1 MINYTINPKMILLE
15 RNFSESWTSLEKGRG
30 LGCKGLTLTFCER
43 PRQNFSLQYQYNIK
57 QTNDENKEKYQLG
70 DYLVDPIPNSPN

>member
-1 MINYTINPKMILLE
+1 MINYTINPKMIFLE

-30 LGCKGLTLTFCER
+30 LGCKGLTLNSCEW
-43 PRQNFSLQYQYNIK
+43 PRENFPLQYQYNIK

-70 DYLVDPIPNSPN
+70 DYLKG